1 MFVYLI
7 EASIAFSIIY
17 SFYKYVFFQTTHFE
31 WNRAYFYF
39 AVFISLILPW
49 VPFPFWVD
57 FFAKAYNPEY
67 LLNPL
72 TGDNLIIYK
81 QTTGVFTQFIQW
93 ITGGAYMNLKNI
105 AYIIYF
111 SGVLRFAYLFIKN
124 HWAIY
129 RLIKKSERKN
139 KGKWIHVKIIEDETA
154 FSWFKYIFTGISFEK
169 LDEQEQKKVLEH
181 EKIHVFEHHSF
192 DILIYEIY
200 ELIFWFNPLIRKAKK
215 TLKDLHEY
223 IVDTKVTGEESK
235 YHYADLLIKLSV
247 NKNKKKLANLFSRSP
262 LKDRIRLL
270 AFPEGEHLKKFR
282 FVSGIPVII
291 FILIIYS
298 FIISRYNISTNSLQ
312 VLREESFAPPVDY
325 NTELISGFFEN
336 KELKSTKEY
345 KIIAAHRELSYATES
360 YQKIKSCKKGKV
372 IEVSEKDD
380 WGLKT
385 IQITIKHNKIF
396 SSKYKGL
403 WKSKVKKGDTVY
415 KNQVIG
421 LMGDKRLY
429 ELFSFQLLCNGKPV
443 DPSLY
448 IRKL

>member
-39 AVFISLILPW
+39 AVFISFVLPW
-49 VPFPFWVD
+49 IPFPFWVD
-57 FFAKAYNPEY
+57 FFTKSYNPEY

-81 QTTGVFTQFIQW
+81 QTSGVFAQFTHW
-93 ITGGAYMNLKNI
+93 LADGRYMNLKNI

-111 SGVLRFAYLFIKN
+111 SGVLRYSYLFIKN
-124 HWAIY
+124 HWSIY
-129 RLIKKSERKN
+129 LLIKKSERKN
-139 KGKWIHVKIIEDETA
+139 KGKWIHVKIKEDETA
-154 FSWFKYIFTGISFEK
+154 FSWFKYIFTGINFEK
-169 LDEQEQKKVLEH
+169 LNDYEQKKVLEH
-181 EKIHVFEHHSF
+181 EKVHVYERHSL
-192 DILIYEIY
+192 DVLIYEFY
-200 ELIFWFNPLIRKAKK
+200 EIIFWFNPYVRKAKK

-223 IVDTKVTGEESK
+223 IVDVKVSANQSK
-235 YHYADLLIKLSV
+235 YHYADLLIKLSL
-247 NKNKKKLANLFSRSP
+247 NKSKTKAVNLFSRNP

-270 AFPEGEHLKKFR
+270 AFPEGEQLKKFR
-282 FVSGIPVII
+282 FISGVPVII

-298 FIISRYNISTNSLQ
+298 FIISSYNISTNSLQ
-312 VLREESFAPPVDY
+312 IRHQQSFVSPVDY

-336 KELKSTKEY
+336 KELKSTNKY
-345 KIIAAHRELSYATES
+345 KIIAAHRELTYATES
-360 YQKIKSCKKGKV
+360 YQKIKSCNEGKV
-372 IEVSEKDD
+372 VGLVEKND

-396 SSKYKGL
+396 SSIYKGL
-403 WKSKVKKGDTVY
+403 WKAKVKKGDAVN

-429 ELFSFQLLCNGKPV
+429 ELFSFQLLRNGKPV
-443 DPSLY
+443 DPNLY
-448 IRKL
+448 IGR

>member
-39 AVFISLILPW
+39 AVFISLVLPYL
-49 VPFPFWVD
+49 PFPFRVD
-57 FFAKAYNPEY
+57 FFAKAYSPEY

-72 TGDNLIIYK
+72 TGDNLVIYK
-81 QTTGVFTQFIQW
+81 QTTGIFSQFVYS
-93 ITGGAYMNLKNI
+93 ITSGKYMNLKNI

-111 SGVLRFAYLFIKN
+111 SGVLRYSYLFLKN
-124 HWAIY
+124 HRAIY
-129 RLIKKSERKN
+129 RLVKKSERKN
-139 KGKWIHVKIIEDETA
+139 KGKWIHVKIKEDETA
-154 FSWFKYIFTGISFEK
+154 FSWFKYIFTGVNFEK
-169 LDEQEQKKVLEH
+169 LNEHEQKKVLEH
-181 EKIHVFEHHSF
+181 EKVHVFERHSF
-192 DILIYEIY
+192 DILIYELY
-200 ELIFWFNPLIRKAKK
+200 EIIFWFNPYVRKAKK

-223 IVDTKVTGEESK
+223 IVDAKVSVSASK

-247 NKNKKKLANLFSRSP
+247 NKSNTKVANLFSRNP

-270 AFPEGEHLKKFR
+270 AFPEGEQLKKFR
-282 FVSGIPVII
+282 FISGVPVII

-298 FIISRYNISTNSLQ
+298 FIISSYNISTNSLQ
-312 VLREESFAPPVDY
+312 FIREQSFVSPVNY

-336 KELKSTKEY
+336 KELKSTNKY
-345 KIIAAHRELSYATES
+345 KIIAAHRELTYATES

-372 IEVSEKDD
+372 VDVSEKDD

-385 IQITIKHNKIF
+385 IQITIEHNEIF

-403 WKSKVKKGDTVY
+403 WKSKVKKGELVH

-429 ELFSFQLLCNGKPV
+429 ELFSFQLLRNGKPI
-443 DPSLY
+443 DPNLY
-448 IRKL
+448 IGK